1 MFAVSI
7 SEKLGLP
14 PFVSGPV
21 EREEPVREGYTSV
34 LFFDSLE
41 EAVAEYQWQLSSAL
55 LPLLSE
61 YAESEFEF

>member
-21 EREEPVREGYTSV
+21 EQEEPVREGYTSV